1 MWVTLFHS
9 KYFLIYLFHDGILQI
24 RAQTEASEQRYELLK
39 LVCKPLKAF
48 LVNISDKFSFSTK
61 NSDV

>member
-1 MWVTLFHS
+1 MMEFY
-9 KYFLIYLFHDGILQI
+9 K
-24 RAQTEASEQRYELLK
+24 SEHKMKHRNNGKNQLK